1 MAHALPDEV
10 LAQLFTQ
17 ARTHSHWLPQPVADE
32 LLMRLYELVK
42 FGPTSANS
50 CPARFVF
57 IKSGEA
63 RARLKPCLSE
73 SNIEQMMT
81 APVTVIVAHDLA
93 FYDFLPDLYPR
104 ADARSWFI
112 HGSAEKISRTALQS
126 ATLQAA
132 YLIIAARS
140 LGLDCGPMGGFNPS
154 LVDAEFFSGTSWK
167 SNLLINLGYGDVLQ
181 LQPRDPRFAFAD
193 VCRIE

>member
-1 MAHALPDEV
+1 MALALSEEV

-17 ARTHSHWLPQPVADE
+17 ARTHSHWLPQPVTDE
-32 LLMRLYELVK
+32 LLVSLYELVK

-57 IKSGEA
+57 IKSAEA
-63 RARLKPCLSE
+63 KARLKPCLSE
-73 SNIEQMMT
+73 SNIKQTMT

-93 FYDFLPDLYPR
+93 FFEALPDLYPR

-112 HGSAEKISRTALQS
+112 NGSAEKISRTALQS

-140 LGLDCGPMGGFNPS
+140 LGLDCGPMGGFNPA
-154 LVDAEFFSGTSWK
+154 LVDAEFLSGTSWK
-167 SNLLINLGYGDVLQ
+167 SNLLINLGYGDVPQ
-181 LQPRDPRFAFAD
+181 LQPRDPRFTFSD

>member
-1 MAHALPDEV
+1 MPHALPEVV

-17 ARTHSHWLPQPVADE
+17 ARTHSHWLAKPVPDD
-32 LLMRLYELVK
+32 LLVSLYDLVK

-57 IKSGEA
+57 IKSAEA
-63 RARLKPCLSE
+63 KARLKPCLSE
-73 SNIEQMMT
+73 SNIEQTMS

-93 FYDFLPDLYPR
+93 FYDHLPDLYPR

-112 HGSAEKISRTALQS
+112 NGSAEKISRTALQS

-140 LGLDCGPMGGFNPS
+140 LGLDCGPMGGFTPG
-154 LVDAEFFSGTSWK
+154 LVDAEFFTDSRWK
-167 SNLLINLGYGDVLQ
+167 SNLLINLGYGDAQQ
-181 LQPRDPRFAFAD
+181 LPARDPRLPFAE
-193 VCRIE
+193 VCWIE

>member
-1 MAHALPDEV
+1 MPHALSNEV

-17 ARTHSHWLPQPVADE
+17 ARTHNHWLAQSVPDD
-32 LLMRLYELVK
+32 LLISLYELLK

-57 IKSGEA
+57 IKSA
-63 RARLKPCLSE
+63 AAKARLKPCLSE
-73 SNIEQMMT
+73 SNVEQTMT

-93 FYDFLPDLYPR
+93 FFDYLPDLYPR

-112 HGSAEKISRTALQS
+112 NGSAEKVSRTALQS

-140 LGLDCGPMGGFNPS
+140 FGLDCGPMGGFNS
-154 LVDAEFFSGTSWK
+154 ALVDAEFFAETTWK
-167 SNLLINLGYGDVLQ
+167 SNLLINLGYGDVQQ
-181 LQPRDPRFAFAD
+181 LSARDPRLPFSD